1 MFRVL
6 LISGVFLIAHTAEA
20 APLDV
25 YGNWLNEKQTSIIE
39 ISDCEGSPCGTIIWI
54 DHPAPETLIDDENPD
69 PNLQAQPLLGLTIL
83 QGFEARGDQW
93 KKGRIYDPASGK
105 SYNSK
110 LRRKDDD
117 TLEVKGCV
125 GPICQTQIWTP
136 SAVSSSATASAV
148 VPSGN

>member
-1 MFRVL
+1 MFRVF
-6 LISGVFLIAHTAEA
+6 LISASFLSASTANA
-20 APLDV
+20 STPLDV
-25 YGNWLNEKQTSIIE
+25 FGNWLNEKQTSVIE
-39 ISDCEGSPCGTIIWI
+39 ISDCAGAPCGKILWI
-54 DHPAPETLIDDENPD
+54 DHPAPETLVDDENPD
-69 PNLQAQPLLGLTIL
+69 SNLQARPLLGLTIL

-105 SYNSK
+105 SYSSK

-136 SAVSSSATASAV
+136 STA
-148 VPSGN
+148 PTED